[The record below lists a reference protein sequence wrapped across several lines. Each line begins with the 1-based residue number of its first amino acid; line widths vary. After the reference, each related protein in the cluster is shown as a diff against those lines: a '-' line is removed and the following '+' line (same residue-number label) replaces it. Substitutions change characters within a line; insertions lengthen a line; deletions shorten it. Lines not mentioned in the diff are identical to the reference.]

1 MPAMRKKPVLLFL
14 LISLALY
21 YAFYLHTV
29 GPFPDAH
36 FTTVVSTDRSWQAG
50 EWQEMLVHC
59 FSRANNS
66 EELQTDIK
74 IKAIIEI
81 TGTENKK
88 KSALVTELTR
98 KSDGAFGGGVN
109 IPSDAAGIATITL
122 LTDEYRPLKL
132 ASFNRRISD
141 SSSLIVIPPV
151 KEVFAGDW
159 INFKIGVIDRK
170 SGKGKFKTPVR
181 VRLQSPGGQTTVNR
195 VISTDIYG
203 SAFFTTHINP
213 WAPAG
218 NYHFT
223 FTSGVE
229 SVKINIR
236 VASKDRKD
244 ELLGNEIKNSIR
256 GLLPM
261 PAFFEK
267 FKPQAATDTT
277 DWHSLEFAT
286 PEQPPLDITDLKLA
300 GNQAILSYNCPES
313 VYRRIEL
320 WQNGRVI
327 YSSDLPLLTGRV
339 SLPLHKNISSGIPVS
354 FRLWQKRRDHAFV
367 CHERSVI
374 TGDLTGSFSHHFLK
388 EAAELFAKSGAE
400 HLFHEFFDQT
410 GSLIVNRSDLPV
422 EYLPVLPTLHIISG
436 KEQPAQERAV
446 DFHEARLDK
455 QAFRHKFFVIN
466 DNLNLSRFRVSAIR
480 IFLDQRKF
488 FSALL
493 SSIRRGNN
501 DINCLIAE
509 AECRALRFPL
519 LNMAEQS
526 AELEKLEG
534 LLIPLSSFLAEHPQ
548 DNSTPR
554 ILRALKRLSYYIF
567 VPESFFDKAEQIDM
581 SRIGPCPPFLQQELS
596 LETLSEALKPG
607 GKVNIISDER
617 TVSLLLTGKTVT
629 HRKQKTG
636 SRESRPEQIVNARAT
651 PILIDLD
658 FSDNG
663 N

>member
-1 MPAMRKKPVLLFL
+1 MPAMRKKTVLLFL

-21 YAFYLHTV
+21 VAVLIHTA
-29 GPFPDAH
+29 GPFADAQ
-36 FTTVVSTDRSWQAG
+36 FTTVISTDRSWQAG
-50 EWQEMLVHC
+50 SWQEMLVHC
-59 FSRANNS
+59 FSEDPDS
-66 EELQTDIK
+66 QDLQTDIK
-74 IKAIIEI
+74 IKAIIE
-81 TGTENKK
+81 TTDAEKK
-88 KSALVTELTR
+88 KKTNLMTELSR
-98 KSDGAFGGGVN
+98 KADGAFGGGINLPADVT
-109 IPSDAAGIATITL
+109 GIATITL
-122 LTDEYRPLKL
+122 LTDGFVPLKL

-141 SSSLIVIPPV
+141 TSGLIVIPPA

-159 INFKIGVIDRK
+159 INFKIGAVDRK
-170 SGKGKFKTPVR
+170 SGMGKFKTPVR
-181 VRLQSPGGQTTVNR
+181 VRLFSPGGQMTVNR

-218 NYHFT
+218 NYSFT
-223 FTSGVE
+223 FTSGLE
-229 SVKINIR
+229 SVKVDIR
-236 VASKDRKD
+236 VGSKDRKD
-244 ELLGNEIKNSIR
+244 EQLCNEIRDSIR

-267 FKPQAATDTT
+267 FKPRAASDTT
-277 DWHSLEFAT
+277 EWHALEFST
-286 PEQPPLDITDLKLA
+286 PEKPSLDITDLKLS
-300 GNQAILSYNCPES
+300 GNQAVLSYNCPDS

-339 SLPLHKNISSGIPVS
+339 SLPLHRNVTSGVPVS
-354 FRLWQKRRDHAFV
+354 FRLWQKRKDNVFT
-367 CHERSVI
+367 CHERSII
-374 TGDLTGSFSHHFLK
+374 TGDPAGSFSSFLLK

-400 HLFHEFFDQT
+400 NLFHDFFDQT

-422 EYLPVLPTLHIISG
+422 TYLPVLPVLHIISG
-436 KEQPAQERAV
+436 KEQPVQEKSA
-446 DFHEARLDK
+446 DFLNTQAGKEAY
-455 QAFRHKFFVIN
+455 RHKFLVIT

-534 LLIPLSSFLAEHPQ
+534 LLIPLSSFLAENPQ
-548 DNSTPR
+548 DNAAPG
-554 ILRALKRLSYYIF
+554 ILRALKRLSNYIF
-567 VPESFFDKAEQIDM
+567 VPDNFLENGTEIDM
-581 SRIGPCPPFLQQELS
+581 SRIGPCPPFLSGDLS
-596 LETLSEALKPG
+596 LETLYEALKPG

-617 TVSLLLTGKTVT
+617 TITLLLTGKTVT
-629 HRKQKTG
+629 HKKQKTAG
-636 SRESRPEQIVNARAT
+636 RESRPEQIVNARAT
-651 PILIDLD
+651 PIIIDLD
-658 FSDNG
+658 FSDDG